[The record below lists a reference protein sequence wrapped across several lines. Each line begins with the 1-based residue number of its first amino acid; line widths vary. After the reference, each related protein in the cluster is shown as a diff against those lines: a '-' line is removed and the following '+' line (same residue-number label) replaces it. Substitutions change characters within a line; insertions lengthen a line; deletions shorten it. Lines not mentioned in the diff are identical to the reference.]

1 MSSGFW
7 EAVLMATNVNTIHPP
22 PPPPPPR
29 LRFAVAQNRAK
40 MANLTPSED
49 QYYEK
54 IKSIQLS
61 MHKRERRRLQLEKE
75 LFSYSRSDKRISQI
89 KCSKLRSY
97 LKEICDREARA
108 KMRNLELLRDVECIE
123 IGIKEYSPDR
133 GPLQQEKAGFLKR
146 ISSLME
152 ARKKMEQEHNAEK
165 VVAVHSQHQ
174 DRSLSHIAKDF
185 TQPPAVI
192 FMGHQT
198 SRGSDAEAGTTSVHS
213 RQALHRSP
221 NRSVH
226 SRERLPSGLLKD
238 FRVGGEDAD
247 SNRAH
252 LSDDISGSND
262 SPDGCNLSD
271 KHERTMVVLPSV
283 SALTGAAGN
292 VPFGSDD
299 EQEWS
304 PLVTLTRP
312 EKNLS
317 PSGSSPMKAENSPAE
332 HTDYREVADH
342 TPIMED
348 GEGGLSLL
356 MPQTTF
362 GKEAQ
367 DTPDRCE
374 SVTPP
379 SSDVQLSE
387 SSASDLSISLTQS
400 ELEEDLPEG
409 VAPER
414 SATSQGSDDHNQH
427 SRESSLQS
435 DGSKKTPQLNSVPL
449 VTLESLSQEGLFNLL
464 DRIEGRLHCEQTCVY
479 GGSSID
485 ERRLNR
491 IISLCNGGA
500 SLNDEDLEACGAVI
514 LHELQRLSWSTA
526 KGCLLPQDLVR
537 AHQSCTEPNEISAS
551 LPPDAARLWD
561 RWFKHAL
568 LLKER
573 RVLSTK
579 RLVQL
584 FTPLLLERHATYSHQ
599 AKVLLRTLVSR
610 SSEECPSAEDESDL
624 SSSCGPPSLLADG
637 DVKPTRP
644 MQKQQIQ
651 ELQSTEEDSQDESP
665 VESVPIRETKAYQLL
680 KQSAMQERLQSS
692 EEEEEDDDDLSG
704 INHGREEDLGRAK
717 RSSHQDPYPRKENTN
732 SKAHSALQSKAFW
745 GESDDSNSDIEAALR
760 PQPFSTNNDDIDD
773 FCD

>member
-1 MSSGFW
+1 
-7 EAVLMATNVNTIHPP
+7 MAGMV
-22 PPPPPPR
+22 R
-29 LRFAVAQNRAK
+29 GV
-40 MANLTPSED
+40 D

-54 IKSIQLS
+54 ITSIQQS
-61 MHKRERRRLQLEKE
+61 MHKREKRRLELERE
-75 LFSYSRSDKRISQI
+75 VFAYSRSDKRISQI

-123 IGIKEYSPDR
+123 ISMKEYNPDH
-133 GPLQQEKAGFLKR
+133 GPLQQQKTDFVKK
-146 ISSLME
+146 ISRFME
-152 ARKKMEQEHNAEK
+152 ARKKMQPDAAKVDAEHR
-165 VVAVHSQHQ
+165 QHQ
-174 DRSLSHIAKDF
+174 DSSLSNPAQDF
-185 TQPPAVI
+185 TQSPL
-192 FMGHQT
+192 FMGRQT
-198 SRGSDAEAGTTSVHS
+198 TRGSDAEAGTTSVHS
-213 RQALHRSP
+213 HQALHRSP
-221 NRSVH
+221 NCSLH

-238 FRVGGEDAD
+238 FRVDGEDTA

-252 LSDDISGSND
+252 LSDDISGSNE

-271 KHERTMVVLPSV
+271 KHERTLAVLPSV
-283 SALTGAAGN
+283 CALTATAGN

-299 EQEWS
+299 EQEPS
-304 PLVTLTRP
+304 PLVTLMGP
-312 EKNLS
+312 EKNPS
-317 PSGSSPMKAENSPAE
+317 PSCSSPMKANNSPAE
-332 HTDYREVADH
+332 HTGSREAAH
-342 TPIMED
+342 QPPIMED
-348 GEGGLSLL
+348 GERGLSHL
-356 MPQTTF
+356 MPQTTL
-362 GKEAQ
+362 GKEAR
-367 DTPDRCE
+367 DTPGRRQ
-374 SVTPP
+374 SVSTP

-414 SATSQGSDDHNQH
+414 NATSAGSDDRNQH
-427 SRESSLQS
+427 SPESSLHS
-435 DGSKKTPQLNSVPL
+435 DGSKNTPQLNCESSAPV
-449 VTLESLSQEGLFNLL
+449 VTLESLSQEGLFHLL
-464 DRIEGRLHCEQTCVY
+464 DTIEGRLHCERSSVY
-479 GGSSID
+479 GDSSVD
-485 ERRLNR
+485 GRRLNR

-526 KGCLLPQDLVR
+526 KGCLLPQDLVS
-537 AHQSCTEPNEISAS
+537 AHQSSTEPNEISAS

-573 RVLSTK
+573 RVLSTE

-624 SSSCGPPSLLADG
+624 SSSPGPPSLLADG
-637 DVKPTRP
+637 DMKPARP
-644 MQKQQIQ
+644 GQRHQIQ

-692 EEEEEDDDDLSG
+692 EEEEEEEEDDDYGLSG
-704 INHGREEDLGRAK
+704 INHGHEEDLGRAK
-717 RSSHQDPYPRKENTN
+717 RSSHQDPYPRNENTN

-745 GESDDSNSDIEAALR
+745 GESDDSNSEIEAALR
-760 PQPFSTNNDDIDD
+760 PQPFNTNNDDIDD